1 MRYNI
6 HLWQLD
12 ETGHWTKYAVGRKYD
27 GSVTNER
34 DTEATNPP
42 LVLIDAQ
49 FGFGIPT
56 ADTARWAISVFNT
69 LLRGCLPT
77 AETRKVANESGGI
90 CIETAM
96 SFLNPTP
103 PIQGGDTVAEGM
115 GGCFFSALL
124 SYPRFI
130 TPSGGIEIG
139 GVDYLD
145 LWQDNKPLPHNRFT
159 TPEEILAE
167 ERRKR
172 GGFDETV
179 AMFCDTVKWIGE
191 STQTSMAARCAIG
204 KINALVRAFTS
215 LGFAD
220 ILRIDERANE
230 AAEALQA
237 MCNELAGRKDAQPA
251 TAQAADGDEIVRK
264 VADAVGGQVLAKL
277 GEVQGEVRNIRVD
290 TTTAALNITTINK
303 GVAWLVGDRQK
314 KIKGNKKR
322 GKINQATGNTEESE
336 RAAQDMQT
344 ALNRVHDRMKHGAKN
359 VIGECRKVCKEF
371 EPLTTKKN
379 ELGKFE
385 LYAPLTGVDGRPIKP
400 DTLAKNYRERFGT
413 KKAKKAS
420 TARTAKPKRR
430 IK

>member
-12 ETGHWTKYAVGRKYD
+12 ETGHWTKYAVGRKPD

-42 LVLIDAQ
+42 LTLIDAR

-56 ADTARWAISVFNT
+56 AETARLTISVFNGIVRE
-69 LLRGCLPT
+69 LLPT
-77 AETRKVANESGGI
+77 AETRKTVNESGGI
-90 CIETAM
+90 NIDAAL
-96 SFLNPTP
+96 SLLNPTP

-115 GGCFFSALL
+115 GGCFISKLL

-130 TPSGGIEIG
+130 TPKGKIEIG

-191 STQTSMAARCAIG
+191 STRTSKAARCAIG

-215 LGFAD
+215 VGFAD
-220 ILRIDERANE
+220 ILRIDELANE
-230 AAEALQA
+230 AAEALQT
-237 MCNELAGRKDAQPA
+237 MCEELAERKEAQP
-251 TAQAADGDEIVRK
+251 TTTQAADGDEIARK
-264 VADAVGGQVLAKL
+264 VIDAVGGQLKDFQA
-277 GEVQGEVRNIRVD
+277 D
-290 TTTAALNITTINK
+290 STAAAINSHDAK
-303 GVAWLVGDRQK
+303 TAAETLLALRLKDKEGRS
-314 KIKGNKKR
+314 KR
-322 GKINQATGNTEESE
+322 GKAAQETAKREGVNATEMK
-336 RAAQDMQT
+336 RAADDRT
-344 ALNRVHDRMKHGAKN
+344 CALNRVHDRVKN
-359 VIGECRKVCKEF
+359 GEQVQAACYAVCRHFKKVGGS
-371 EPLTTKKN
+371 
-379 ELGKFE
+379 GKFANE
-385 LYAPLTGVDGRPIKP
+385 TWLPLTGWNGNPIKP
-400 DTLAKNYRERFGT
+400 ETLAKNYRTRFGT
-413 KKAKKAS
+413 KKAKK
-420 TARTAKPKRR
+420 KRGT
-430 IK
+430 K